1 MRIFSKVSFVFCVL
15 ALTSN
20 LAFAQKPNTPAAP
33 PKPTSNPEKAPEL
46 SDADK
51 KKMAEIEQRPE
62 IKDAIQAAWDE
73 KRRADIDYAY
83 NINSSAHFS
92 DMSGP
97 EFATF
102 REHYGQLYNNPML
115 QRYINAIGQR
125 LVPKDS
131 PNIYSFKLE
140 LDPIPKAEA
149 LSTGTILISTG
160 MVSML
165 DNEAQ
170 LAYVLGHEISHVEK
184 NHAYTIVRMSVLE
197 PALNAE
203 KEKETKEKRAIATAA
218 VTFATGGLGGIFGGL

>member
-1 MRIFSKVSFVFCVL
+1 MRTSSKLFFACCLL
-15 ALTSN
+15 ALTS
-20 LAFAQKPNTPAAP
+20 ASAYSQQKPAAAN
-33 PKPTSNPEKAPEL
+33 PKPATASEKAPEF
-46 SDADK
+46 SDSRQEK
-51 KKMAEIEQRPE
+51 KIAEIEQRPE
-62 IKDAIQAAWDE
+62 IKDAIQAAWDD
-73 KRRADIDYAY
+73 KRRQDIDYAY

-115 QRYINAIGQR
+115 QRYLNNIGQR
-125 LVPKDS
+125 MVPKDS
-131 PNIYSFKLE
+131 PNIYSFKLL

-149 LSTGTILISTG
+149 LSTGTILVSTG

-170 LAYVLGHEISHVEK
+170 LSYVLGHEIAHVEK
-184 NHAYTIVRMSVLE
+184 NHAYQIVRMNVLE

-203 KEKETKEKRAIATAA
+203 KEKRRQRRNARFWAR
-218 VTFATGGLGGIFGGL
+218 

>member
-1 MRIFSKVSFVFCVL
+1 MSTSSKVTLAFCVL
-15 ALTSN
+15 AVTGA
-20 LAFAQKPNTPAAP
+20 LAFAQKPN
-33 PKPTSNPEKAPEL
+33 SNPEKAPEF

-51 KKMAEIEQRPE
+51 KKMADLEQRSQVKE
-62 IKDAIQAAWDE
+62 SIQAAWDI
-73 KRRADIDYAY
+73 KRRADIDYIY

-92 DMSGP
+92 DVSGP

-131 PNIYSFKLE
+131 PNIYSFKLL

-170 LAYVLGHEISHVEK
+170 IG
-184 NHAYTIVRMSVLE
+184 
-197 PALNAE
+197 
-203 KEKETKEKRAIATAA
+203 RASCRER
-218 VTFATGGLGGIFGGL
+218 V

>member
-1 MRIFSKVSFVFCVL
+1 MRTSAKLFSLSIL
-15 ALTSN
+15 ALASCLT
-20 LAFAQKPNTPAAP
+20 FAQKPN
-33 PKPTSNPEKAPEL
+33 SNPEKAPEF
-46 SDADK
+46 SDSDK
-51 KKMAEIEQRPE
+51 KKMAELEQRPE
-62 IKDAIQAAWDE
+62 IKDLIQNAWDE
-73 KRRADIDYAY
+73 KRRQDIDYIY
-83 NINSSAHFS
+83 NINSSSHFN

-131 PNIYSFKLE
+131 PNIYSFKLL

-149 LSTGTILISTG
+149 FSTGTILISTG

-170 LAYVLGHEISHVEK
+170 LSYVLGHEIAHVER
-184 NHAYTIVRMSVLE
+184 NHA
-197 PALNAE
+197 
-203 KEKETKEKRAIATAA
+203 
-218 VTFATGGLGGIFGGL
+218 